1 MLIFVLKFM
10 KHLVVLMLLSL
21 YAMPG
26 AAGKTDTTNVIL
38 NEIVVTG
45 LTGKTRMA
53 ESPLPFTVVTPQT
66 LQFTPK
72 TNLIDA
78 ISRQPGLA
86 QITTGNGISK
96 PVIRGLGYNRV
107 VVVAEGIRQEGQQ
120 WGDEHGLEID
130 GEGVWS
136 AEVLKGP
143 ASLMYGSDAMAGV
156 LVMHPAP
163 ALPEDEMEAKA
174 TTEYQSNQ
182 GLLGYTLNFAGNRKG
197 LLWNGRFT
205 DRYAHA
211 YQNACDGRVPG
222 SQYGERDLSAM
233 LGLNRRWGHSH
244 LRFSWFHSTPG
255 IVEGERD
262 AVTGNLIWPD
272 GVNHKTYNLTLPFQ
286 HVDHKKLV
294 SDQLF
299 WLPKGNLKMILG
311 YQRNGRKE
319 FEEAEDEPN
328 LWLLLQTL
336 NYDVR
341 YQLENL
347 CNWQLSA
354 GIGGMYQRSVN
365 QGEEYLIPDY
375 NLFDFGIYGTA
386 TRRWGRWNLT
396 GGVRGDVR
404 QMHASELYEENTLRF
419 RELDRTFSGFTASI
433 GTVYN
438 PADDWNVRLNISRG
452 FRAPN
457 VSELC
462 SNGVHEGSIRYEV
475 GNGALRSEYSWQ
487 TDLGMD
493 WTSRYVGLQTSLF
506 ANVIDNYIFLG
517 RMGNVV
523 TDGYNTYQYRQ
534 GDALLWGGEVNIDV
548 HPWEP
553 LHVQNGFGYVRGL
566 RRHAEGCKD
575 LPLIPAPRWNC
586 DIRYKFKHTFQLSLG
601 MEYDFQQN
609 KYFYEDNTETR
620 TPGYFLLS
628 ASVSYDLHVHKHRVA
643 TFQLSGTNLLDKS
656 YQSHLSRLK
665 YADEN
670 PVTGHMG
677 VCNMGRNIC
686 LKAVFYWNHVK

>member
-1 MLIFVLKFM
+1 M
-10 KHLVVLMLLSL
+10 KHLLLTGLLSL
-21 YAMPG
+21 LVLPS
-26 AAGKTDTTNVIL
+26 AADKKDTANVIL

-45 LTGKTRMA
+45 LTGKTRLA
-53 ESPLPFTVVTPQT
+53 ESPLPFTVVTPQA

-78 ISRQPGLA
+78 ISHQPGLA
-86 QITTGNGISK
+86 QITTGTGISK

-120 WGDEHGLEID
+120 WGDEHGLEVD

-163 ALPEDEMEAKA
+163 VLPEDEMEARA

-182 GLLGYTLNFAGNRKG
+182 GLMGYTLNFAGNRG
-197 LLWNGRFT
+197 GVVWDGRFT

-211 YQNACDGRVPG
+211 YRNSRDGRVPG
-222 SQYGERDLSAM
+222 SQYRERDLSALFGM
-233 LGLNRRWGHSH
+233 NRRWGHSH
-244 LRFSWFHSTPG
+244 LRFSWFHATPG

-262 AVTGNLIWPD
+262 AATGGLEWPD
-272 GVNHKTYNLTLPFQ
+272 GVSQKTYRLTLPFQ

-294 SDQLF
+294 ADQLF
-299 WLPKGNLKMILG
+299 WLPKGSLKAILG

-319 FEEAEDEPN
+319 FEEARDEAD
-328 LWLLLQTL
+328 LWLLLHTL

-341 YQLENL
+341 YQLEDL
-347 CNWQLSA
+347 HGWQLST
-354 GIGGMYQRSVN
+354 GIGGMYQHSLNR
-365 QGEEYLIPDY
+365 GEEYLIPDY
-375 NLFDFGIYGTA
+375 DLFDFGLYGTA
-386 TRRWGRWNLT
+386 THRWGRWNLT

-404 QMHASELYEENTLRF
+404 RMHASELLDEGALRF
-419 RELDRTFSGFTASI
+419 QNLDRTFSGFTASL
-433 GTVYN
+433 GAVYN
-438 PADDWNVRLNISRG
+438 PADDWNVRLNVSRG

-475 GNGALRSEYSWQ
+475 GNGDLRSEYSWQ

-493 WTSRYVGLQTSLF
+493 WTSRYVALQASLF
-506 ANVIDNYIFLG
+506 ANLIDNYIFLG

-523 TDGYNTYQYRQ
+523 TDGYRTYQYRQ
-534 GDALLWGGEVNIDV
+534 GDALLWGGEVSLDV
-548 HPWEP
+548 HPWRS
-553 LHVQNGFGYVRGL
+553 LHVQNGFGYVRGM
-566 RRHAEGCKD
+566 RRHAAACKD

-586 DIRYKFKHTFQLSLG
+586 DVRYAFRRPFQVALG
-601 MEYDFQQN
+601 MEYDFRQN
-609 KYFYEDNTETR
+609 HFFSEDDTETR

-628 ASVSYDLHVHKHRVA
+628 ASVGYELRVRHRRVA
-643 TFQLSGTNLLDKS
+643 TFQLSGTNLLDKA

-665 YADEN
+665 YADVN
-670 PVTGHMG
+670 PVTGRMG